1 MCPSALPHCDKILE
15 RNKSARDKL
24 CLGSWFQSFSPCL
37 LGFFTVTSGASER
50 HGNSNMLWKREH
62 QGNRGGQRIW
72 EQDMGTERGSIDHV
86 PSLDLPPRSLFSSE
100 FIRWVHWQGWR
111 PPNPISSQWKQPRQM
126 GSQHKNLWGTIHIHS
141 MSRTFFF
148 HLLSARR
155 VFLPHLRQRHLSHT
169 GSLAL
174 LLLHFRVS
182 LKCFAIYRWNYMKL
196 PALNCLWPRKGQFPV
211 DQLPSFN
218 PQPTLGVFCNL
229 HTSLV

>member
-1 MCPSALPHCDKILE
+1 MCQSALPHCDKILE

-37 LGFFTVTSGASER
+37 LGFLTVTSGASER

-72 EQDMGTERGSIDHV
+72 EQDMGTECGSIDHV

-100 FIRWVHWQGWR
+100 FIRWVHCQGWR
-111 PPNPISSQWKQPRQM
+111 PPNPISSQWKQHREM
-126 GSQHKNLWGTIHIHS
+126 GSQHKSLWGTIHIHS
-141 MSRTFFF
+141 MSRTFFI

-169 GSLAL
+169 GSLTL
-174 LLLHFRVS
+174 S
-182 LKCFAIYRWNYMKL
+182 L
-196 PALNCLWPRKGQFPV
+196 
-211 DQLPSFN
+211 SF
-218 PQPTLGVFCNL
+218 LGL
-229 HTSLV
+229 S